1 MYSLVALALALS
13 DTSKVDTVKFHEA
26 PKVTF
31 SHVGHLS
38 MPSAPVMVAIT
49 TKGANNP
56 ERYTTCYEVRNG
68 SCWSETSTEYFK
80 GF

>member
-1 MYSLVALALALS
+1 MFSLISLALALS
-13 DTSKVDTVKFHEA
+13 SSSIDTVKVEVPSIRTFHREGKIALPAA
-26 PKVTF
+26 P
-31 SHVGHLS
+31 
-38 MPSAPVMVAIT
+38 AMVAMVN
-49 TKGANNP
+49 KGENSP